1 MLSTAQLETILARAR
16 DVSKLFPVSYD
27 GLVGYERMA
36 ILHILEEP
44 LQSTLHSILQLK
56 VTPGTKCIFKGCTG
70 TLNKKGKC
78 SEECEQ
84 FGINVV
90 HDIMNCLN
98 CDSYGFPCPTCKDVI
113 FHNQI
118 QTYVDY

>member
-1 MLSTAQLETILARAR
+1 MLSTNQLETIWTRAR
-16 DVSKLFPVSYD
+16 DVSKSFPVSYD
-27 GLVGYERMA
+27 SLMGYERLA

-44 LQSTLHSILQLK
+44 LQSTLHSILQLQ

-70 TLNKKGKC
+70 TLNKNGKC
-78 SEECEQ
+78 SEKCEQ
-84 FGINVV
+84 SGVNVIR
-90 HDIMNCLN
+90 DIIECLN

-118 QTYVDY
+118 QTYIDY